1 MMGLVKVQALIIFLI
16 LCSCRLKAQDTR
28 AGIKQVS
35 LENTEQFSI
44 RSKYVK
50 GENYVIQVSLPVNY
64 NSYDY
69 SFPVIYVLD
78 GDKSFGMTKEIANW
92 LMWFSEIRDIIVV
105 GISYGQGT
113 DSWWEKRERDY
124 THCTDTIN
132 ARGSVKNSGG
142 AENFL
147 RFIREEL
154 MPAVN
159 KKYRTRQDSNALMG
173 ISYGGMLCSYVLFSR
188 PEMFNG
194 YIIIGPTLIWN
205 NKSILKLET
214 EYSNFHKVLHK
225 KVYIAYGTL
234 DNKSWVINPADE
246 FINEIRQHN
255 FEGLKLVSEELEG
268 ETHISAY
275 ATAVTHGLKILFKR

>member
-1 MMGLVKVQALIIFLI
+1 MIYKSICISIICLLSCACALR
-16 LCSCRLKAQDTR
+16 SQDSLSTTR
-28 AGIKQVS
+28 QVS
-35 LENTEQFSI
+35 LDNTGQFSI
-44 RSKYVK
+44 RSKYVE
-50 GENYVIQVSLPVNY
+50 GENYVIRVSLPVNY

-69 SFPVIYVLD
+69 SFPVLYVLD
-78 GDKSFGMTKEIANW
+78 GDKSFGMTKDIADW
-92 LMWFSEIRDIIVV
+92 LMWFGEIRDIIVV

-113 DSWWEKRERDY
+113 DAWWEKRERDY
-124 THCTDTIN
+124 THCKDTVN
-132 ARGSVKNSGG
+132 ARGSAGNSGG
-142 AENFL
+142 ADNFL

-154 MPAVN
+154 MPVVN

-205 NKSILKLET
+205 NNSILKLEV
-214 EYSNFHKVLHK
+214 EYSKIHRELKK
-225 KVYIAYGTL
+225 KVYISYGSL
-234 DNKSWVINPADE
+234 DNRSWVINPTE
-246 FINEIRQHN
+246 QFINEISKHN
-255 FEGLKLVSEELEG
+255 YEGLRMATQVLEG